1 MIRIIV
7 VSYILILFNFNIGKC
22 QSLLTPFE
30 LDSNKTATYQ
40 ECIDFYKTLARKS
53 SMIHVLSGGHSD
65 VSFPIHIVVIDKD
78 GLTDPKEI
86 RNKKRSII
94 LINNGIHP
102 GEPEGIDAS
111 MIFARK
117 MVLDKASLA
126 YLNRVTIIIIPI
138 YNIGG
143 SLLRNSTSRVNQNGP
158 MAYGFRGNRQNLDLN
173 RDFIKCDSKNAKTFS
188 NIFNQWN
195 PDILIDN
202 HTSDGADYTYNITLL
217 ASQRNKLNVILG
229 DYMYNK
235 FIPSIY
241 ASMNLLNEPLV
252 PYVNVE
258 DIPDHGIYDFMDS
271 PRFSSGYAA
280 IHNSFAFMIETHMLK
295 SYHLRVKATITLM
308 QQFMYYASS
317 HAQEIIDTR
326 ADAFKYDLHLK
337 VFPISWKFDETQYDS
352 IWFSGYEAEYKPSQI
367 HSSNRLIYNRTRPY
381 VKKIPFYNKY
391 VPQIKV
397 EKPKFYIIPQSYDR
411 VIELLK
417 INGVKMTKLNVDTM
431 IFGSFYKILHY
442 KTTDLPYENHYLH
455 SKIEVEKINM
465 KYPYFKGD
473 YLIHTDQNNIRFII
487 ETLEPQ
493 APDSYFAWNYF
504 DGILMRKEYFSDYL
518 FEDKAYQLLEENA
531 ELRNLFNQYI
541 NSDSLSTKNLSD
553 RLEFIY
559 NHSVYCEPYFNIY
572 PVGRIEY

>member
-7 VSYILILFNFNIGKC
+7 VSYIMILFNFNIGRG
-22 QSLLTPFE
+22 QSFLTPFE

-40 ECIDFYKTLARKS
+40 ECIDFYRTLARKS
-53 SMIHVLSGGHSD
+53 NMIHVLAGGPSD

-78 GLTDPKEI
+78 GLIHPKDI

-117 MVLDKASLA
+117 MVLDKGSLA
-126 YLNRVTIIIIPI
+126 YLNKVSIIIIPI

-158 MAYGFRGNRQNLDLN
+158 LAYGFRGNRQNLDLN
-173 RDFIKCDSKNAKTFS
+173 RDFIKCDSKNAQTFS
-188 NIFNQWN
+188 IIFNHWN
-195 PDILIDN
+195 PDLLIDN
-202 HTSDGADYTYNITLL
+202 HTSYGADYTYNITLL
-217 ASQRNKLNVILG
+217 ASQRNKLNVFLG

-308 QQFMYYASS
+308 QQFMYYAST
-317 HAQEIIDTR
+317 HAQEIIDAR
-326 ADAFKYDLHLK
+326 ADAFNYDQHLK
-337 VFPISWKFDETQYDS
+337 IFPISWKFDETQHDS
-352 IWFSGYEAEYKPSQI
+352 IWFNGYEAEYKPSQI

-381 VKKIPFYNKY
+381 VKKIPF
-391 VPQIKV
+391 I
-397 EKPKFYIIPQSYDR
+397 
-411 VIELLK
+411 
-417 INGVKMTKLNVDTM
+417 
-431 IFGSFYKILHY
+431 
-442 KTTDLPYENHYLH
+442 
-455 SKIEVEKINM
+455 INM
-465 KYPYFKGD
+465 HPRLKLKN
-473 YLIHTDQNNIRFII
+473 QNFI
-487 ETLEPQ
+487 L
-493 APDSYFAWNYF
+493 Y
-504 DGILMRKEYFSDYL
+504 
-518 FEDKAYQLLEENA
+518 
-531 ELRNLFNQYI
+531 RNLMI
-541 NSDSLSTKNLSD
+541 
-553 RLEFIY
+553 
-559 NHSVYCEPYFNIY
+559 
-572 PVGRIEY
+572 G